1 MEDLSPSRA
10 AGVELLTP
18 NDRNKS
24 GDTRL
29 RPPLKLKPAPSN
41 LPEPLLDTD
50 VDKDEKH
57 QLDELA

>member
-10 AGVELLTP
+10 AGVELLAP

-24 GDTRL
+24 DDR
-29 RPPLKLKPAPSN
+29 RVHPPLKLKPAPSS
-41 LPEPLLDTD
+41 LSEPLLDAD
-50 VDKDEKH
+50 ADKEEKH